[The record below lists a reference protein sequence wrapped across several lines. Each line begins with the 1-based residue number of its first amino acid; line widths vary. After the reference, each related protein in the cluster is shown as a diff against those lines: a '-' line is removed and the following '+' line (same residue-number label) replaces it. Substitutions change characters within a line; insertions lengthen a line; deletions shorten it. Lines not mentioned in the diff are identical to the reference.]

1 MLNTDCEY
9 QSHQDS
15 GQMRDVR
22 VVKFYSNGAISDDI
36 PVAGQAASYAEALEM
51 VKPAGYTVTL
61 ENEAYDIGHI
71 ANPDGLDAYGIPGLM

>member
-1 MLNTDCEY
+1 
-9 QSHQDS
+9 
-15 GQMRDVR
+15 MRDVR

-71 ANPDGLDAYGIPGLM
+71 ANPDGPRCLRHSGSDVSGGKREGVSRKPAS